1 MIGQRVFLV
10 GLAVVGAAGAVWL
23 VSKTIGAPDL
33 PVRAA
38 AGARDTSGFQGYVI
52 GADTA
57 PVEVVEYADF
67 QCPVCAGFD
76 QVQWPDLKARL
87 IDTGKIRF
95 VHRDFPLD
103 NPHPHA
109 RLAAHAAACA
119 SDQGKFWEAKS
130 EIYRRHAEWNF
141 AGQRDAY
148 GVFGDIAASVG
159 ADRAAWEACMESG
172 RHAARIQASL
182 EEGMRLGVGSTPT
195 FLIGGRL
202 YTLSS
207 TDQMA
212 RIVDSLITVRSTT
225 P

>member
-1 MIGQRVFLV
+1 MTGQNKFLV
-10 GLAVVGAAGAVWL
+10 ALGVVAVAGGAWL
-23 VSKTIGAPDL
+23 FSKTLGAPDL

-38 AGARDTSGFQGYVI
+38 VGARDTSGFQGYAT
-52 GADTA
+52 GSESA

-76 QVQWPDLKARL
+76 QVQYPDIKSRL
-87 IDTGKIRF
+87 IDAGKIRF
-95 VHRDFPLD
+95 IHRDFPLD

-119 SDQGKFWEAKS
+119 DDQGRFWEMKS
-130 EIYRRHAEWNF
+130 EIYRRHAEWNL
-141 AGQRDAY
+141 AGQREAY
-148 GVFGDIAASVG
+148 RIFGDMAASVG

-182 EEGMRLGVGSTPT
+182 EEGMRIGVGSTPT
-195 FLIGGRL
+195 FLIADRL
-202 YTLSS
+202 WAIGSADRLV
-207 TDQMA
+207 A
-212 RIVDSLITVRSTT
+212 IVDSLIALDSTT